1 MSMELGF
8 IGLGRMGQ
16 PMARRLI
23 EAGHSVTVFDSR
35 HEAMEPLLKLG
46 AKEASSPADVGDK
59 VETVIAS
66 LPTPDV
72 VLAVATGPKGVA
84 EGSRVRRFV
93 DLSTTGAGMAAR
105 VAKLLSAKGVVQIDS
120 PVSGG
125 VAGAIKGPLA
135 VMVSGPRTEI
145 EKVSRALAVF
155 GRIFVVGEQPGQAQT
170 MKLLNNLLSATALA
184 ATSEAVA
191 MGMKSGLDPAVM
203 IDVINAGTGRNSAS
217 QDKFP
222 KNILP
227 GSFDAGFA
235 TGLMMK
241 DVRLCL
247 AEAKALGLPMDAAN
261 AVGALWETTH
271 TERGPDSDFT
281 TIFQTVQ
288 ERAGFKVSKKQAG

>member
-23 EAGHSVTVFDSR
+23 EAGHDVTVFDTR
-35 HEAMEPLLKLG
+35 QDAIAPLVKIG
-46 AKEASSPADVGDK
+46 AKQASSPADLGDK

-66 LPTPDV
+66 LPTPDI

-105 VAKLLSAKGVVQIDS
+105 VAAALKSKGVAQIDS

-125 VAGAIKGPLA
+125 VAGAQKGSLA
-135 VMVSGPRTEI
+135 VMVSGARSEV
-145 EKVSRALAVF
+145 EQVSRALSVF
-155 GRIFVVGEQPGQAQT
+155 GRIFYVGERAGMAQT
-170 MKLLNNLLSATALA
+170 MKLINNLLSATALA
-184 ATSEAVA
+184 ATSEAVV
-191 MGMKSGLDPAVM
+191 MGMKAGLDPAVM
-203 IDVINAGTGRNSAS
+203 VDIINAGTGRNSAS

-222 KNILP
+222 KQILP
-227 GSFDAGFA
+227 GTFDAGFA

-247 AEAKALGLPMDAAN
+247 AEAKAMGLPMQVAS

-281 TIFQTVQ
+281 TIFQTVEQ
-288 ERAGFKVSKKQAG
+288 HAGLAPGKKQAS

>member
-1 MSMELGF
+1 MTMELGF

-23 EAGHSVTVFDSR
+23 EAGHSVTVFDTR
-35 HEAMEPLLKLG
+35 RDAIEPLLKLG
-46 AKEASSPADVGDK
+46 AQEAGSPAELGDR
-59 VETVIAS
+59 VETVMAS
-66 LPTPDV
+66 LPSPDV
-72 VLAVATGPKGVA
+72 VLAVATGERGVIA
-84 EGSRVRRFV
+84 GTRVRRFI
-93 DLSTTGAGMAAR
+93 DLSTTGAGMAVR
-105 VAKLLSAKGVVQIDS
+105 VAAALKQKGVAQIDS

-125 VAGAIKGPLA
+125 VAGAQKGSLA
-135 VMVSGPRTEI
+135 VMVSGPRVEI
-145 EKVSRALAVF
+145 EKVSRALSVF
-155 GRIFVVGEQPGQAQT
+155 GRIFVVGERPGLAQT
-170 MKLLNNLLSATALA
+170 MKLINNLLSATAMA
-184 ATSEAVA
+184 ATSEAVV

-222 KNILP
+222 KQILP

-247 AEAKALGLPMDAAN
+247 SEARALGLPMEVAS

-271 TERGPDSDFT
+271 SERGPDSDFT
-281 TIFQTVQ
+281 TIFQTVE
-288 ERAGFKVSKKQAG
+288 ERAGLEPRKKQAG

>member
-16 PMARRLI
+16 PMARRLV
-23 EAGHSVTVFDSR
+23 EAGHDVTVFDTRRDAIES
-35 HEAMEPLLKLG
+35 LLKLG

-66 LPTPDV
+66 LPTPDI

-84 EGSRVRRFV
+84 EGGRVRRFV

-105 VAKLLSAKGVVQIDS
+105 VAKLLSAKGVAQIDS

-125 VAGAIKGPLA
+125 VAGAQKGSLA
-135 VMVSGPRTEI
+135 VMVSGARSEV
-145 EKVSRALAVF
+145 EQVSRALSVF
-155 GRIFVVGEQPGQAQT
+155 GRIFYVGENAGMAQT
-170 MKLLNNLLSATALA
+170 MKLINNLLSATALA
-184 ATSEAVA
+184 ATSEAVV
-191 MGMKSGLDPAVM
+191 MGMKAGLDPAVM
-203 IDVINAGTGRNSAS
+203 VDIINAGTGRNSAN

-222 KNILP
+222 KQILP
-227 GSFDAGFA
+227 GTFDAGFA

-247 AEAKALGLPMDAAN
+247 AEAKAMGLPMDVAN

-271 TERGPDSDFT
+271 AERGPDSDFT
-281 TIFQTVQ
+281 TIFQTVEQ
-288 ERAGFKVSKKQAG
+288 HAGLSPRKKQAS